1 MRSKTLGPRRHTA
14 RRTPL
19 LHAQAPLTRAA
30 GLALLAAGV
39 LGQTAWAQDSE
50 APGSEAPGPEAPGP
64 EAPGSE
70 APAAASAAE
79 EPQALAIRAARVVL
93 RPGQVLEN
101 ATVVVEGRRITAIGA
116 DVEVPEGARVLEGD
130 VVCAGFIDPW
140 SVAGLDANSARATS
154 SEAFARAADAVD
166 PYSQE
171 HVLDEL
177 VRAGVLATRSIVG
190 ARAPFGGLSVF
201 LRTADAQPLLDESAL
216 HTAVGVG
223 GGFSQQRSF
232 DGSLTFGFS
241 EVDPLQRLAQID
253 KIADQL
259 RAGAK
264 YGADRVEYEL
274 ELAEWQKE
282 IADKEEELQDDFKK
296 AKKDRDKKVKKA
308 EDDGKEFKEKKYKE
322 ARRPKEP
329 RFDPEKAVFARVVN
343 GELPLVV
350 RADRALEIWD
360 ILKQTAE
367 FDRLRLVV
375 AGGRSAL
382 ACARDLVARDVPV
395 IVTPSASAKST
406 GDSLNRGLG
415 LAGDLH
421 AAGIEVLIGSG
432 GSSALASRDL
442 PLLAALAVGHG
453 LDADAALHAITRGPA
468 QVFDLGADVGTLRR
482 GRAAELIVL
491 SGNPLSSSTRVLF
504 AVSNG
509 EVVHSDAD

>member
-39 LGQTAWAQDSE
+39 LGQTAWAQDS
-50 APGSEAPGPEAPGP
+50 

-216 HTAVGVG
+216 HTAVGV
-223 GGFSQQRSF
+223 
-232 DGSLTFGFS
+232 
-241 EVDPLQRLAQID
+241 
-253 KIADQL
+253 
-259 RAGAK
+259 
-264 YGADRVEYEL
+264 
-274 ELAEWQKE
+274 
-282 IADKEEELQDDFKK
+282 
-296 AKKDRDKKVKKA
+296 
-308 EDDGKEFKEKKYKE
+308 
-322 ARRPKEP
+322 
-329 RFDPEKAVFARVVN
+329 
-343 GELPLVV
+343 
-350 RADRALEIWD
+350 
-360 ILKQTAE
+360 
-367 FDRLRLVV
+367 
-375 AGGRSAL
+375 
-382 ACARDLVARDVPV
+382 
-395 IVTPSASAKST
+395 
-406 GDSLNRGLG
+406 
-415 LAGDLH
+415 
-421 AAGIEVLIGSG
+421 
-432 GSSALASRDL
+432 
-442 PLLAALAVGHG
+442 
-453 LDADAALHAITRGPA
+453 
-468 QVFDLGADVGTLRR
+468 
-482 GRAAELIVL
+482 
-491 SGNPLSSSTRVLF
+491 
-504 AVSNG
+504 
-509 EVVHSDAD
+509 